1 MQKVAGMTQQLSGFK
16 RCLQIGSSSC
26 EAELEEL
33 MHQIDIMVNNKK
45 VEWEMQ
51 VKLLEQ
57 RLDAQNQELAKARIS
72 FDQKNCEV
80 GILCQKLEEAD
91 KAQCVVSQDYE
102 KQLQMLKYQLCKLR
116 KSYEKL
122 SFYQRTKAGDDRTE
136 ISPEHEKS
144 QFELRCLT
152 QKLEKQSQ
160 SYQEQLSSR
169 SQLQDEA
176 ITNNQSEIRRL
187 RCQLD
192 TSQETIRSDGVI
204 IENLKSTVKEITLSR
219 NALKDENQQLL
230 QELKKC
236 QKQCQSMDILQG
248 SEAKLELQARDDL
261 LRAVELEQRQM
272 QKEITSMKQC
282 TNLKENVPGL
292 EELNSHKNDNTL
304 IEEQT
309 EKRFKLSKSKQDQ
322 IKNDLQQKASQNTGP
337 ERLTTDICDLTAK
350 LHQKNITIATI
361 GGKVSYLE
369 RELEAKEHGTSKE
382 QVSDMKNEVLQIENK
397 HLKELLDHLETSR
410 SMAIKSLK
418 EQQKCY
424 DTSIVKLQSENESL
438 QTELIKLRAEQ
449 GGLEQ
454 HPEKI
459 EAALRLSD
467 TNGTHKRGEN
477 DRSFSQE
484 SNQKMQNQTNDT
496 SNNQTLYNEWE
507 FDAYD
512 SGRDTPSESL
522 DCLEA
527 GSPLMQSDYSY
538 RQNGNTPPEI
548 DYPDITL
555 IFTHD
560 QQDGPNT
567 PSFMSAAEKFLHEE
581 NKRTTDFVK
590 ILNSHIDEMQKHSE
604 KTLAKYNNRDHNS
617 HTVYES
623 SISLLQQNLN

>member
-1 MQKVAGMTQQLSGFK
+1 
-16 RCLQIGSSSC
+16 
-26 EAELEEL
+26 
-33 MHQIDIMVNNKK
+33 
-45 VEWEMQ
+45 
-51 VKLLEQ
+51 
-57 RLDAQNQELAKARIS
+57 
-72 FDQKNCEV
+72 
-80 GILCQKLEEAD
+80 
-91 KAQCVVSQDYE
+91 
-102 KQLQMLKYQLCKLR
+102 MLKYQLCKLR

-144 QFELRCLT
+144 QFELRYLT
-152 QKLEKQSQ
+152 QKLEELKARSKEWEKQRMLYQNHLQSLNEQRKSLTEKCELFQKQSQ
-160 SYQEQLSSR
+160 SYQEQLFSR

-382 QVSDMKNEVLQIENK
+382 Q
-397 HLKELLDHLETSR
+397 
-410 SMAIKSLK
+410 AIKSLK

-555 IFTHD
+555 IFTRD

-567 PSFMSAAEKFLHEE
+567 PVSNVMLQI
-581 NKRTTDFVK
+581 FVV
-590 ILNSHIDEMQKHSE
+590 
-604 KTLAKYNNRDHNS
+604 A
-617 HTVYES
+617 
-623 SISLLQQNLN
+623 

>member
-144 QFELRCLT
+144 QFELRYLT

-160 SYQEQLSSR
+160 SYQEQLFSR

-555 IFTHD
+555 IFTRD

-567 PSFMSAAEKFLHEE
+567 PVSNVMLQI
-581 NKRTTDFVK
+581 FVV
-590 ILNSHIDEMQKHSE
+590 
-604 KTLAKYNNRDHNS
+604 A
-617 HTVYES
+617 
-623 SISLLQQNLN
+623 

>member
-152 QKLEKQSQ
+152 QKLE
-160 SYQEQLSSR
+160 
-169 SQLQDEA
+169 
-176 ITNNQSEIRRL
+176 
-187 RCQLD
+187 
-192 TSQETIRSDGVI
+192 
-204 IENLKSTVKEITLSR
+204 
-219 NALKDENQQLL
+219 
-230 QELKKC
+230 ELKARSKEWEKQRMLYQNHLQSLNEQRKSLTEKC
-236 QKQCQSMDILQG
+236 ELFQSMDILQG